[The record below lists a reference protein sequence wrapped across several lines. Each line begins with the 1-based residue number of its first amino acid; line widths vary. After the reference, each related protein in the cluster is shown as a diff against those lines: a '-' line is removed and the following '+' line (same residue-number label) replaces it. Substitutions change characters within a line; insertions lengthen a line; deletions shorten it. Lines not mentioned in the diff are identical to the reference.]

1 MRVTNECW
9 LEAQYSV
16 LGSALIESRVVPT
29 IMSETTEDDYYGK
42 CRSVYNA
49 IRKVFLQGAPVDPV
63 SVLAVLGKEYSSFL
77 AQLMEITPTAANVVH
92 YIQLCREQ
100 ARVLMIRELAKQLEE
115 ADSSE
120 EVRDLMEK
128 ANGLMVDRRSRRA
141 VNMSEALRSFMDR
154 HTGQVSY
161 LSWPIREFNE
171 HIFVEAGDFIIIGA
185 EPSVGKTAFS
195 LQCAW
200 HWARDIKVGFFSFET
215 SSEKLFDRKMASLV
229 GVQMQN
235 IKNNTITDQEWERIC
250 ASTDEI
256 TTRKLELIPAA
267 GMTTADIRAKIMEA
281 GYQLVIVDYLQLISS
296 RGYNRYEQVTNIS
309 IDLHN
314 MAQSLGVTIVAL
326 SQLSRSD
333 DDRAP
338 KNSDLRESGQL
349 EQDADLIMMLQLEKK
364 NHPSGNRKLF
374 VTKNKE
380 GECFVSV
387 LAFDGTHQTFS
398 KTQSDGKV
406 ASQYAAMS
414 RKKPQRTPVLSQN
427 NEQLSFGSGELKRLP
442 DDTPVPF

>member
-16 LGSALIESRVVPT
+16 LGAALIDSRVVPM
-29 IMSETTEDDYYGK
+29 IVSETTEEDYFGN
-42 CRSVYNA
+42 CRTVFNA
-49 IRKVFLQGAPVDPV
+49 IRTVFLQGASVDPV
-63 SVLAVLGKEYSSFL
+63 SILAVLGKEYNSFL
-77 AQLMEITPTAANVVH
+77 IQLMEITPTAANIAQ
-92 YIQLCREQ
+92 YIRLCREQ
-100 ARVLMIRELAKQLEE
+100 ARIIAIRELAKHLEE
-115 ADSSE
+115 VDSHE
-120 EVRDLMEK
+120 EVRELMEK

-154 HTGQVSY
+154 HSGKVNY
-161 LSWPIREFNE
+161 LSWPIRGFNE
-171 HIFVEAGDFIIIGA
+171 HIFTESGDFIIIGA

-200 HWARDIKVGFFSFET
+200 HWARDISVGFFSFET

-235 IKNNTITDQEWERIC
+235 IKNNTISEQEWERIC
-250 ASTDEI
+250 ASTEEI

-281 GYQLVIVDYLQLISS
+281 GYKLIIIDYLQLISS

-333 DDRAP
+333 DERAP
-338 KNSDLRESGQL
+338 RNSDLRESGQL

-364 NHPSGNRKLF
+364 NQPSGNRKLF

-380 GECFVSV
+380 GECFMSV
-387 LAFDGTHQTFS
+387 LAFDGKRQVFTKAANS
-398 KTQSDGKV
+398 GNV
-406 ASQYAAMS
+406 ASQYAGMN
-414 RKKPQRTPVLSQN
+414 KKKMHKTPVLSQD
-427 NEQLSFGSGELKRLP
+427 NEQLALLP
-442 DDTPVPF
+442 NGLPVPF